1 MTQEDKKRHTIAFT
15 TTLVVH
21 LVLLA
26 LLYIMSIKPPDK
38 TQKDNDGIPVLLGDV
53 TDAGGLDMNGL
64 PQPSDGSDASQKAGT
79 DNSDLPT
86 ADEDIMPQVKDK
98 TEDHKPDPKDKTP
111 KKEKEEHDRIT
122 QKDEQS
128 IAAEKARKAEKLHA
142 EQEAEARRKADAE
155 AHRQAAAEAAARRK
169 AEAEA
174 AAEARRKAEEEAA
187 AKRKAAEEA
196 VAKKRAEEK
205 ARATAAAAAAANKMA
220 GAFGKKN
227 GQQGSSGYTNG
238 KGSQGSPTGNSNTGA
253 LAGKGGIGTSAVV
266 GDRTAVYL
274 QKPTYDDLTAE
285 GTIVIGIVVN
295 SDGAVISAVISNST
309 TTSPALRAAAIKAAK
324 KSRFSAGSDNAENG
338 RITYRFKLN

>member
-155 AHRQAAAEAAARRK
+155 AHRQAAAEA
-169 AEAEA
+169 
-174 AAEARRKAEEEAA
+174 RRKAEEEAA

-196 VAKKRAEEK
+196 AAKKRAEEK